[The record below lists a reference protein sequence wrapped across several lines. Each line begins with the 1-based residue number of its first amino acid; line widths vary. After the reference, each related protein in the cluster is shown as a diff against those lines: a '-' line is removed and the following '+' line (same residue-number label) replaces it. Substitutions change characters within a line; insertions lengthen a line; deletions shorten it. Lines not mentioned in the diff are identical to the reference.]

1 MAWLVLAP
9 PAICG
14 SLHCGNHS
22 SYNCGNTMVV
32 HNLNGENGGFVGKFS
47 AFEGYFG
54 NLENLI
60 SKLEKDLT
68 FLGSFRQ
75 LYPFSPSPTP
85 NLSLSLSLS
94 RIFSAAGGAD
104 ALSSPLRV
112 SPPPFQEADTMN
124 GDTKKESSLV
134 KIKVLFFAR
143 ARDITGLSE
152 MPLEVS
158 SGSTTQDC
166 LKKLLVGFPSLEEI
180 QGCMVLALNEEYAA
194 DTTVVQDKDELAI
207 IPPISGG

>member
-1 MAWLVLAP
+1 M
-9 PAICG
+9 
-14 SLHCGNHS
+14 N
-22 SYNCGNTMVV
+22 
-32 HNLNGENGGFVGKFS
+32 
-47 AFEGYFG
+47 
-54 NLENLI
+54 
-60 SKLEKDLT
+60 
-68 FLGSFRQ
+68 
-75 LYPFSPSPTP
+75 SPTCTD
-85 NLSLSLSLS
+85 LSPV
-94 RIFSAAGGAD
+94 AAC
-104 ALSSPLRV
+104 LK
-112 SPPPFQEADTMN
+112 EADTMN

-152 MPLEVS
+152 MLLEVS

-166 LKKLLVGFPSLEEI
+166 LKKLLVVFPSLEEI